1 MHTTSALIVED
12 EPLARRRLRDL
23 IRSVAWLE
31 CVGESPTGRA
41 AIGAID
47 ELQPDLIFLDVRLP
61 DMTGIDVL
69 SRVKHKPSVI
79 FTTAYD
85 QFAVTA
91 FELAALDYLL
101 KPFGA
106 DRFTKAVER
115 ARPLL
120 EQKSGQLRQGFVG
133 QALRVKET
141 LTQGPVPRLFVRD
154 AGRIVPIKV
163 SSIERLEACDDHV
176 MVHTANQRYRINV
189 TLTELEER
197 LNPHTFVRVH
207 RSHMVNLDHVAS
219 WTPYDGSRVQ
229 IMLKSGA
236 TIMASRQRSR
246 ELRTLGR

>member
-1 MHTTSALIVED
+1 LRTTALIVED

-23 IRSVAWLE
+23 IRGVAWLE
-31 CVGESPTGRA
+31 CVGESATGRA

-47 ELQPDLIFLDVRLP
+47 ELQPDLVFLDVRLP
-61 DMTGIDVL
+61 DMTGLDVL
-69 SRVKHKPSVI
+69 SKVRHRPAVM

-106 DRFTKAVER
+106 QRFTVALER

-120 EQKSGQLRQGFVG
+120 EQRNGAAAAS
-133 QALRVKET
+133 RVQEAM
-141 LTQGPVPRLFVRD
+141 TQGPVPRLFVRD
-154 AGRIVPIKV
+154 AGRIVPIRV
-163 SSIERLEACDDHV
+163 ATVERLEACDDYV
-176 MVHTANQRYRINV
+176 VVHTASQRFRINV
-189 TLTELEER
+189 SLSELEQR

-207 RSHMVNLDHVAS
+207 RSHVVNLDHVAS

-229 IMLKSGA
+229 ITLKSGA

-246 ELRTLGR
+246 ELRTLVR

>member
-1 MHTTSALIVED
+1 VRTTALIVED

-23 IRSVAWLE
+23 MKTAAWLE
-31 CVGESPTGRA
+31 CVGESATGRA

-47 ELQPDLIFLDVRLP
+47 ELQPDLVFLDVRLP
-61 DMTGIDVL
+61 DMTGLDVL
-69 SRVKHKPSVI
+69 SRVKHRPAVI

-106 DRFTKAVER
+106 ERFTVAIER

-120 EQKSGQLRQGFVG
+120 EQRSGAATSSR
-133 QALRVKET
+133 AREAM
-141 LTQGPVPRLFVRD
+141 TQGPVPRLFVRD

-163 SSIERLEACDDHV
+163 ATVERLEACDDYV
-176 MVHTANQRYRINV
+176 VVHTASQRFRINV
-189 TLTELEER
+189 TLSELEQR

-207 RSHMVNLDHVAS
+207 RSHVVNLDHVAS

-229 IMLKSGA
+229 ITLKSGA

-246 ELRTLGR
+246 ELRTLVR

>member
-1 MHTTSALIVED
+1 MSATSALIVED

-23 IRSVAWLE
+23 IKGVAWLE
-31 CVGESPTGRA
+31 CIGESSTGRA
-41 AIGAID
+41 ATGAID
-47 ELQPDLIFLDVRLP
+47 ELQPDLVFLDVRLP
-61 DMTGIDVL
+61 DMTGLDVL
-69 SRVKHKPSVI
+69 SRVRHQPSVI

-106 DRFTKAVER
+106 DRFTKAIER

-120 EQKSGQLRQGFVG
+120 EQKNGVSVR
-133 QALRVKET
+133 ARET
-141 LTQGPVPRLFVRD
+141 LTHGPVPRLFVRD

-163 SSIERLEACDDHV
+163 SSIEHLEACDDYV
-176 MVHTANQRYRINV
+176 LVYTANQRYRINV

-197 LNPHTFVRVH
+197 LDPRTFVRVH

-229 IMLKSGA
+229 ITLKSGA

>member
-1 MHTTSALIVED
+1 MPTTSALIVED

-23 IRSVAWLE
+23 IKGAAWLE

-47 ELQPDLIFLDVRLP
+47 ELQPDLVFLDVRLP
-61 DMTGIDVL
+61 DMTGLDVL
-69 SRVKHKPSVI
+69 SRVRHKPSVI

-106 DRFTKAVER
+106 DRFTKAIER

-120 EQKSGQLRQGFVG
+120 EQKSGLVVRAQ
-133 QALRVKET
+133 ET
-141 LTQGPVPRLFVRD
+141 LMHGPVPRLFVRD

-163 SSIERLEACDDHV
+163 SSIERLEACDDYV
-176 MVHTANQRYRINV
+176 LVHTASQRYRINV
-189 TLTELEER
+189 TLTELEDR
-197 LNPHTFVRVH
+197 LNPQTFVRVH

-229 IMLKSGA
+229 ITLKSGA

>member
-1 MHTTSALIVED
+1 MRATALIVED

-23 IRSVAWLE
+23 IKSVTWLE
-31 CVGESPTGRA
+31 ALGEAANGRA

-47 ELQPDLIFLDVRLP
+47 ELQPDLVFLDVRLP
-61 DMTGIDVL
+61 DMTGLDVL
-69 SRVKHKPSVI
+69 SRVTHKPSVI

-106 DRFTKAVER
+106 DRFTKALER
-115 ARPLL
+115 ARPHL
-120 EQKSGQLRQGFVG
+120 ENKSGAASR
-133 QALRVKET
+133 AREAM
-141 LTQGPVPRLFVRD
+141 TQGPVPRLFVRD

-163 SSIERLEACDDHV
+163 SSVERLEACDDYV
-176 MVHTANQRYRINV
+176 VVHTATQRYRINV

-207 RSHMVNLDHVAS
+207 RSHVVNLDHVAS
-219 WTPYDGSRVQ
+219 WTPYDGSRMQVT
-229 IMLKSGA
+229 LKSGA

-246 ELRTLGR
+246 ELRTLTR